1 MAQHSKQAGDWK
13 EYLKQLRR
21 EKTQW
26 KGERLQKAAEDWKVY
41 RYFTKRKNAW
51 GDEFMAK
58 CDNEN
63 PVQHVVEH
71 FTGVFHDERVRDI
84 LGSLTASTQ
93 HLTAGK
99 DCLPFSESE
108 VRSAI
113 LLGKNGKAVGPD
125 LIPVE
130 MLKRMATSPSSLTGL
145 TSFFCN
151 ILQSGETPA
160 EWDVSLATLI
170 PKICPPGE
178 AKHLRPIALASH
190 VAKTFSRLL
199 LARMEAALQ
208 PRGDKQFACKHRQP
222 AEMAWLTA
230 HIAHLS
236 REWQADCYMLKLDL
250 RRAFDSVS
258 REKLASKIIQWASD
272 DFPFEVRCMVRM
284 LASSEV
290 ILALPWEDVLIHAN
304 TGVKQGSTES
314 PAIFSRLMD
323 DILSSIERGSEGEVI
338 PEMGCDGCAFMDDV
352 IAWKRTI
359 SSMQDFVDE
368 LLPKLAEFGLYVQ
381 PSKSKLLCLRG
392 SRRVVLKL
400 GDDIISPMGED
411 ETFTVLNLPISKDN
425 TEMKILQ
432 ALLDKARSK
441 FGGILHILTSSAPLK
456 KRIWILNK
464 VVMGT
469 FSWVVGILFPTAAI
483 QSALNHFQYC
493 CVRKMMGLRRL
504 AGETW
509 VDGEARMIRLARALV
524 HRLEE
529 RRWGDCAV
537 AAYWA
542 FTGHRV
548 RGSALPFP
556 SAAAK
561 LSHFRTLSWWNQ
573 QQLSLQGQRHG
584 RHFPFLMNGE
594 RRVARAVGEDEW
606 RVATFNRQQWSGFAQ
621 TWLQQEA
628 IPWSA
633 SRQSAICN

>member
-1 MAQHSKQAGDWK
+1 M
-13 EYLKQLRR
+13 
-21 EKTQW
+21 
-26 KGERLQKAAEDWKVY
+26 
-41 RYFTKRKNAW
+41 
-51 GDEFMAK
+51 
-58 CDNEN
+58 
-63 PVQHVVEH
+63 
-71 FTGVFHDERVRDI
+71 
-84 LGSLTASTQ
+84 
-93 HLTAGK
+93 
-99 DCLPFSESE
+99 
-108 VRSAI
+108 RSAI

-130 MLKRMATSPSSLTGL
+130 MLKSMVDSPASLSSL
-145 TSFFCN
+145 TSFFCS
-151 ILQSGETPA
+151 ILETGETPE
-160 EWDVSLATLI
+160 EWGVSIATLI

-178 AKHLRPIALASH
+178 ARHLRPIALASH

-199 LARMEAALQ
+199 LSRMETALR

-230 HIAHLS
+230 HVAHLS

-258 REKLASKIIQWASD
+258 REKLAAKIIQWASE
-272 DFPFEVRCMVRM
+272 DFPFEVRCLVRM
-284 LASSEV
+284 LASTEV
-290 ILALPWEDVLIHAN
+290 VLALPWEDVWIHAN

-314 PAIFSRLMD
+314 PAIFGRLID
-323 DILSSIERGSEGEVI
+323 DVLSSIDRCLEGEVI
-338 PEMGCDGCAFMDDV
+338 PQMGCDGCAFMDDV
-352 IAWKRTI
+352 ITWKRTI
-359 SSMQDFVDE
+359 DSMQNFVNE
-368 LLPKLAEFGLYVQ
+368 LLPKLAEFGLDVQ

-400 GDDIISPMGED
+400 GDDTVTPMSDE

-425 TEMKILQ
+425 TEMKILH

-441 FGGILHILTSSAPLK
+441 FGGILHILTSSSSLK

-464 VVMGT
+464 VVKGT
-469 FSWVVGILFPTAAI
+469 FAWVVGILFPTAAV

-493 CVRKMMGLRRL
+493 CVRKMMGLKRL

-509 VDGEARMIRLARALV
+509 VDGEARMLRLARAPV

-537 AAYWA
+537 VAYWA

-548 RGSALPFP
+548 RGSSLPFP

-561 LSHFRTLSWWNQ
+561 MSHFRGLGWWNQ

-584 RHFPFLMNGE
+584 RHFPFLMNGGKAGGE
-594 RRVARAVGEDEW
+594 GCWGGGVAGG
-606 RVATFNRQQWSGFAQ
+606 S
-621 TWLQQEA
+621 L
-628 IPWSA
+628 
-633 SRQSAICN
+633 